1 MPRIRTG
8 ELRSAC
14 TRTPYLFKETGRTKW
29 AGADITAHAVS
40 VIEPR
45 VGMAGT
51 WPGGE
56 PGTTF
61 KVNLG

>member
-1 MPRIRTG
+1 MHLERRIC
-8 ELRSAC
+8 LRK
-14 TRTPYLFKETGRTKW
+14 REGQKW
-29 AGADITAHAVS
+29 EGADITAHAVS